1 VSASPAGA
9 QSAATPLPVPGSGQA
24 PWRPVIIL
32 DPQTMRKLLASPTP
46 RPLHRRHI
54 VVKENGVHPRH
65 PNVSPSP
72 DVFWTIKN

>member
-1 VSASPAGA
+1 
-9 QSAATPLPVPGSGQA
+9 
-24 PWRPVIIL
+24 
-32 DPQTMRKLLASPTP
+32 MRKLLASPTP